1 MGVNINKQGVWTA
14 NGSGTKK
21 NLVRYVTTG
30 GNSPGNTSVA
40 GRTNFYDS
48 YGIIIPAT
56 ENADTYFSIWYDTPL
71 DSGQVYT
78 LSAEVSGLLNGSY
91 YNFPLFAQNN
101 STMGLIK
108 FNQNGSCCLTF
119 TMNYTGT
126 IQTATIN
133 GKTFYRMF
141 MDDNGRALASG
152 QSKIL
157 IKNIKLEKGSKP
169 TPWLPNQS
177 DSIYVSSTVPFIE
190 TNEGNKLYIG
200 QDYIDANQFYEI

>member
-1 MGVNINKQGVWTA
+1 MAVNINKQGIWTA
-14 NGSGTKK
+14 NGNETKK

-71 DSGQVYT
+71 DNGQVYT

-91 YNFPLFAQNN
+91 YHFPLFAQGN
-101 STMGLIK
+101 SAMGLIK
-108 FNQNGSCCLTF
+108 INQNGLCSLTF

-152 QSKIL
+152 QGKIL

-177 DSIYVSSTVPFIE
+177 DSIYISSTVPFIE
-190 TNEGNKLYIG
+190 TDEGNKLYIG

>member
-14 NGSGTKK
+14 NGNETKK

-71 DSGQVYT
+71 DNGQVYT

-91 YNFPLFAQNN
+91 YNFPLFAQGN

-108 FNQNGSCCLTF
+108 FNQNGLCCLTF

-152 QSKIL
+152 QGKIL

-169 TPWLPNQS
+169 TPWLPN
-177 DSIYVSSTVPFIE
+177 
-190 TNEGNKLYIG
+190 
-200 QDYIDANQFYEI
+200 

>member
-14 NGSGTKK
+14 DGNETKK

-71 DSGQVYT
+71 DNGQVYT
-78 LSAEVSGLLNGSY
+78 LSVEVSGLLNGSY

-108 FNQNGSCCLTF
+108 FNQNGLCCLTF

-126 IQTATIN
+126 IQTATVN

-141 MDDNGRALASG
+141 MDDNGRVLASG
-152 QSKIL
+152 QGKIL

-177 DSIYVSSTVPFIE
+177 DSIYISSTVPFIE
-190 TNEGNKLYIG
+190 TDEGNKLYIG
-200 QDYIDANQFYEI
+200 QDYIDANQFYQI

>member
-1 MGVNINKQGVWTA
+1 MGVNINKQGVWIA
-14 NGSGTKK
+14 NGNETKK

-71 DSGQVYT
+71 DNGQVYT

-108 FNQNGSCCLTF
+108 FNQNGLCCLTF

-126 IQTATIN
+126 IRTATIN

-169 TPWLPNQS
+169 TPWLPNS
-177 DSIYVSSTVPFIE
+177 LDSVYVSSTVPFIE
-190 TNEGNKLYIG
+190 TNKDNKLYIG
-200 QDYIDANQFYEI
+200 QNYINANQFYQI

>member
-14 NGSGTKK
+14 NGNETKK
-21 NLVRYVTTG
+21 NLARYVTTG

-40 GRTNFYDS
+40 GRTNYYDS

-71 DSGQVYT
+71 VSGQVYT
-78 LSAEVSGLLNGSY
+78 LSGQVSGLLEGSY

-101 STMGLIK
+101 SAMGLIK
-108 FNQNGSCCLTF
+108 FNQNGLCCLTF
-119 TMNYTGT
+119 TMNYTST
-126 IQTATIN
+126 IQTATVN

-152 QSKIL
+152 QGKIL
-157 IKNIKLEKGSKP
+157 IKNIKLEEGSKP

-177 DSIYVSSTVPFIE
+177 DSIYVSSTVPFVE
-190 TNEGNKLYIG
+190 TDENNKLYIG